1 MLVLHFH
8 RKNSHDIVSLDVY
21 RKFKETFKKED
32 FREKLIPH
40 DMVEYVEPLY
50 DFMLIQ
56 CKKHDSN
63 KVRLEKN
70 NLTSREDLK
79 FKERNYFGINWI
91 VFRRQTSN

>member
-1 MLVLHFH
+1 MNELISENFLACTSF
-8 RKNSHDIVSLDVY
+8 SPEELHDIVSLDVY

-63 KVRLEKN
+63 KVRLEK
-70 NLTSREDLK
+70 T
-79 FKERNYFGINWI
+79 I
-91 VFRRQTSN
+91 